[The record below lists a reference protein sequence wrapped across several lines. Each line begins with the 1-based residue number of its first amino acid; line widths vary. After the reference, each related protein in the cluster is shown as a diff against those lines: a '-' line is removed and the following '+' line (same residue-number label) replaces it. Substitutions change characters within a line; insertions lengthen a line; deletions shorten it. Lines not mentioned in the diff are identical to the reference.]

1 MTRNFIALAVVTAVA
16 GCGTPASNTMN
27 AANNAASANGMAA
40 PVEAGGNFMSAP
52 NAMTNMAAAP
62 TTATPI
68 DAAGYIANAG
78 AGDLFE
84 IESSKALIAKST
96 NADAKRFA
104 NQMID
109 AHTKS
114 TAKIKAAA
122 KEAGLTVSAPTLDPA
137 QQQMLDEIKAAP
149 ADQIDSV
156 YFADQAKAHAAALA
170 LHEHYAANGDTP
182 ALKKAASEIAPVVRQ
197 HIAEIEKL
205 RPK

>member
-27 AANNAASANGMAA
+27 AASNATSPNGMVA
-40 PVEAGGNFMSAP
+40 PGEAGGNFMSAP
-52 NAMTNMAAAP
+52 NAMSNMAAAP
-62 TTATPI
+62 ITATPI
-68 DAAGYIANAG
+68 DAAGYIASAG
-78 AGDLFE
+78 AGDMFE
-84 IESSKALIAKST
+84 IESSKALLARST
-96 NADAKRFA
+96 SADAKRFA
-104 NQMID
+104 NEMID

-122 KEAGLTVSAPTLDPA
+122 KEAGLTVSTPTLDTM

-149 ADQIDSV
+149 TDRIDAV
-156 YFADQAKAHAAALA
+156 YFADQSKAHAAALA